1 MHEILSRQPLRRLS
15 PHEHLFHEGDR
26 EGNIYRIERG
36 LVGLYKLL
44 NDGRRQII
52 SFRFPGDVL
61 GSDTVAEQ
69 YCSAEAVTEVTLRSL
84 PREAAHRRMKSE
96 PAFTSEIIELLSQE
110 LANTRSQITVLN
122 RRSAIEKLA
131 AFVLELWRRQ
141 SAKSSSG
148 NRLRLEL
155 SRTDI
160 ADFLGL
166 TIETVSRNLTK
177 LRQRGIIDLPQVHTL
192 VIVDQARLEELATGK
207 SENW

>member
-36 LVGLYKLL
+36 LVRLYKLL

-207 SENW
+207 GENW